1 MFGGGMRQG
10 GIIASG
16 ALHGLRNHRA
26 RLADDHANART
37 LAEALAAMP
46 GVELDL
52 ADVET
57 NIVIFRVRSVPAGE
71 LVAKLKDAGVLVLAM
86 GAERVRA
93 VTSLMVDAADIDAAI
108 AAMRG
113 LLC

>member
-1 MFGGGMRQG
+1 
-10 GIIASG
+10 
-16 ALHGLRNHRA
+16 
-26 RLADDHANART
+26 
-37 LAEALAAMP
+37 
-46 GVELDL
+46 
-52 ADVET
+52 
-57 NIVIFRVRSVPAGE
+57 
-71 LVAKLKDAGVLVLAM
+71 VLVLAM